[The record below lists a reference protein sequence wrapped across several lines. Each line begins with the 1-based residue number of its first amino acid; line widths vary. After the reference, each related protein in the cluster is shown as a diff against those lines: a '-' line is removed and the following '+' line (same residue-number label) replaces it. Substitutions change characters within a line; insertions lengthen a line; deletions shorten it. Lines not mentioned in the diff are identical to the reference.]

1 MDRLLGNRD
10 ALAEE
15 ASVGL
20 HNGWSR
26 EPTMTLSC
34 STSFAHPWAGF
45 TTPQEVSQPC
55 DLPLAD
61 HALPEHL
68 EVPWAWLTMPDYV
81 PHGWLTLPL

>member
-15 ASVGL
+15 ASIEL
-20 HNGWSR
+20 HSGWNR
-26 EPTMTLSC
+26 ERTVPLSC
-34 STSFAHPWAGF
+34 PTSLAHLWAGF
-45 TTPQEVSQPC
+45 TTPQEVSQPS

-68 EVPWAWLTMPDYV
+68 E
-81 PHGWLTLPL
+81 LP